1 MFRSSSSS
9 SSSATAVAPSSPI
22 ADSSEGSDD
31 APDEVVLSPACWN
44 GNVRCTSVEF
54 ANAYTTQ
61 QLLIEYDHVIETEDD
76 PCNWELF
83 IRRYTDIKERS
94 NIPLVAIFGWTT
106 RRVARLLSH
115 ARPDVATGSP
125 SCTRSNFSEQATSTL
140 RSSCP
145 PTWGYFMTSDPVQ
158 PNNRQRI
165 YLIYLQDAPCTRHQ
179 PLLSVHTCYQEAE
192 EETRAREFHHARYDA
207 RLQGICRTDIPSPPR
222 YPSILRCLAPGDQKH
237 YDHVHLLYKCD

>member
-9 SSSATAVAPSSPI
+9 SCNTSSSATAVAPSSPI

-54 ANAYTTQ
+54 YTTQ

-76 PCNWELF
+76 PCNWVIF
-83 IRRYTDIKERS
+83 VRRYTGIKERS
-94 NIPLVAIFGWTT
+94 NIPLVAIFSWTT
-106 RRVARLLSH
+106 RRVSRLLSH

-140 RSSCP
+140 RPSSP
-145 PTWGYFMTSDPVQ
+145 PTWGYFMTFDPVH
-158 PNNRQRI
+158 PNNRQPI
-165 YLIYLQDAPCTRHQ
+165 YLIYLQDA
-179 PLLSVHTCYQEAE
+179 
-192 EETRAREFHHARYDA
+192 
-207 RLQGICRTDIPSPPR
+207 
-222 YPSILRCLAPGDQKH
+222 
-237 YDHVHLLYKCD
+237 